1 MKSKVLFPVKVLVK
15 NTPKDFKLENGTSG
29 TSYKVTVLQ
38 GEDVNTISCE
48 KEIYDSVQPM
58 TNYNAVA
65 MLNVSSYDGKP
76 SVSIKI
82 IDLLDKVE
90 EKALKEKISI

>member
-1 MKSKVLFPVKVLVK
+1 MKSKVIIPVKVLVK
-15 NTPKDFKLENGTSG
+15 NEPKDFKLENGTSG

-48 KEIYDSVQPM
+48 KEIYDAVQPM

-65 MLNVSSYDGKP
+65 RLNVSSYDGKP
-76 SVSIKI
+76 SVSIRI
-82 IDLLDKVE
+82 IDLLDKVD
-90 EKALKEKISI
+90 EKTLKEKISI

>member
-15 NTPKDFKLENGTSG
+15 NEPKDFKLNNGTTG

-48 KEIYDSVQPM
+48 KEVYDAIKPM
-58 TNYNAVA
+58 TDYNAVV
-65 MLNVSSYDGKP
+65 MLDVSSYDGKP
-76 SVSIKI
+76 SVRIKI
-82 IDLLDKVE
+82 IELLDKVD
-90 EKALKEKISI
+90 EKTLKEKISI